1 MVVLALAAGEG
12 CGNGAAPTM
21 SHISLPIDAPD
32 LSLRGV
38 AFARLSEG
46 RMVSRGIADRL
57 DYRRA
62 GGRLTA
68 ERGAAQV
75 WPERSS
81 GLAPFGWLKFQA
93 PSVDG
98 EVANRRGH
106 ASGGVLLKTERGDD
120 ARTEAVDYEEDTIR
134 SQTAVTA
141 RGPGY
146 AVQGNGLEART
157 DGSIVA
163 LNRGVRGQL
172 AMEARR

>member
-1 MVVLALAAGEG
+1 MRSQSIIVVLALAAGEG
-12 CGNGAAPTM
+12 CGNVAAPTM
-21 SHISLPIDAPD
+21 THISLPIDAPD

-68 ERGAAQV
+68 ERGAAQL

-98 EVANRRGH
+98 EIANRRGH
-106 ASGGVLLKTERGDD
+106 RFRRVRGISGGLRLHRD
-120 ARTEAVDYEEDTIR
+120 AARQRDGGGEDYPCTAHVRSEAVEEPR
-134 SQTAVTA
+134 SPRASKSLV
-141 RGPGY
+141 R
-146 AVQGNGLEART
+146 RR
-157 DGSIVA
+157 
-163 LNRGVRGQL
+163 LND
-172 AMEARR
+172 AASP